1 VWVEREVERV
11 LPTASSSKPKPAA
24 LVAPKPAPTRAKPKQ
39 PRGMDTVD
47 ASEIADDAQAPK
59 GKGKGKAAAAP
70 VKVASGKASIMGFF
84 NKK

>member
-1 VWVEREVERV
+1 
-11 LPTASSSKPKPAA
+11 
-24 LVAPKPAPTRAKPKQ
+24 
-39 PRGMDTVD
+39 MDTVD